1 MADKEAIDELFEI
14 RTNFYI
20 GNYQQCINEA
30 QKIKPSNPDVRTEK
44 DALLYRAYIAQKKF
58 GVVLDEIRPSHS
70 QELLAVRRF
79 ADYMANESQR
89 DKIVR
94 DLDSKMGSSVDV
106 SNCTFI
112 LMAASIY
119 FHDQNYDA
127 ALRILHSSDSIECM
141 ALTVQTLLKLDRVD
155 LAKKE
160 LKRMQDTDED
170 NILTQIAQGWFNLAV
185 GGEKFQDAYYIFQ
198 ELADKF
204 ASTPLLLNG
213 QAACNMG
220 QGRFDD
226 AEGVLQEAL
235 DKDSNNPE
243 TLINLIVLSQHI
255 GKAPEVSSR
264 YISQLKDSH
273 RSHPFI
279 KDYINKES
287 DFDRVCQNYSPSVTA

>member
-94 DLDSKMGSSVDV
+94 DLDSKMGS
-106 SNCTFI
+106 I
-112 LMAASIY
+112 
-119 FHDQNYDA
+119 
-127 ALRILHSSDSIECM
+127 
-141 ALTVQTLLKLDRVD
+141 QTLLKLDRVD

-279 KDYINKES
+279 KDYINKDQPNS
-287 DFDRVCQNYSPSVTA
+287 FMNCRQLWKLGF